1 MIETDLETR
10 VNIILVWVVKEGLFK
25 DVCLDNIN
33 DEAELSVQQR
43 EQV

>member
-1 MIETDLETR
+1 MIETDLGTR

-25 DVCLDNIN
+25 DVSLDNIN

-43 EQV
+43 E